1 MKEIYGWRSK
11 RKRGLRD
18 CLNFIFVVACWLHQ
32 YTVLH
37 LCSTCCNRCVY
48 LFFPV
53 WLHLHCQGHHKVI
66 CFLFSSLFFFF
77 FCASHIMSWGWN
89 SQKLGRRGKKKRFNV
104 GLNTSGDPSVRRQ
117 GLAVI
122 HSHSALLTPTDVAAE
137 DPLEED
143 FCRRKQNSLP
153 GLGSHQRYLRN
164 STQNPSEEEE
174 EHGLQSHGLM
184 RGPPTRHC
192 RAD

>member
-1 MKEIYGWRSK
+1 M
-11 RKRGLRD
+11 
-18 CLNFIFVVACWLHQ
+18 
-32 YTVLH
+32 
-37 LCSTCCNRCVY
+37 CVS
-48 LFFPV
+48 
-53 WLHLHCQGHHKVI
+53 
-66 CFLFSSLFFFF
+66 LFSCLIAFTLPRASQGNMFSFQLTFFVP
-77 FCASHIMSWGWN
+77 HISCHEAEIHK
-89 SQKLGRRGKKKRFNV
+89 SYIEGKKKWRFNV
-104 GLNTSGDPSVRRQ
+104 GLNTSGDPSVRRL

-143 FCRRKQNSLP
+143 FCRRRQNTLP
-153 GLGSHQRYLRN
+153 GHGLHQRYLRN
-164 STQNPSEEEE
+164 STQSPSEEEE